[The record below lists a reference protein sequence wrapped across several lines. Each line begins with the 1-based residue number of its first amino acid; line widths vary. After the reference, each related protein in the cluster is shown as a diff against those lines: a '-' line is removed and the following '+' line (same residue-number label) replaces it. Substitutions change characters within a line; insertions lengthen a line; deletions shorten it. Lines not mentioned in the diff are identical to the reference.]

1 MSTIRETALAC
12 YGGRL
17 PRGTGAKAQEVLDCL
32 VAREHEI
39 AENLIEAGVG
49 LGATRDQ
56 VHLALVEAGMEV
68 PEANAAEAEG
78 IDGDRLSALE
88 AKVDR
93 AIATGERLVRWA
105 RRKGF
110 RNAA

>member
-12 YGGRL
+12 FGGRL

-32 VAREHEI
+32 IAREHEI

-68 PEANAAEAEG
+68 PDQTTAAEF
-78 IDGDRLSALE
+78 DGDRMAALE
-88 AKVDR
+88 AKVDE
-93 AIATGERLVRWA
+93 ALAVGKRLVKWA
-105 RRKGF
+105 KRQGF
-110 RNAA
+110 RSNAA